1 MGFEEREAK
10 EMVAEAG
17 RKLLESGL
25 IVRTWGNIS
34 ARISNDEFVITPSG
48 KGYDTLTA
56 DDIVKVN
63 MNDFNWEGNAKPSS
77 EKHMHAAIYRQ
88 RLGANFII
96 HTHQRYASALS
107 SLGFVYSV
115 YRTAP
120 ESVPVL
126 GPEVPT
132 AHYGISS
139 TKMLSD
145 RVEDAIVQFPKSR
158 AVLMQGHGAVCVGV
172 DCDDAFRIADALEQM
187 AQKRY
192 AQLLGPL
199 MPEECKEPYRDSD
212 FYQVW
217 LRDSGTAEGGT
228 SSCGCTTNAAGSADS
243 AQNEGACCTSDG
255 AQSEGGCCGC
265 GSDGNTDTFV
275 VDSLHD
281 EIFRT
286 RPGVGCVIRTTTPF
300 LKKISGFGSR
310 MPVCIDD
317 LAQYLGTFVPCLP
330 ADASDEDIAKAL
342 QGTAGGVLIQDGGA
356 VCTGRDQDDAEAVCM
371 VMEKGA
377 MAALLKYAGH
387 KIHTIDAVSGL
398 LEHIVYTAKYAKLK

>member
-63 MNDFNWEGNAKPSS
+63 MNDFSWEGKVKPSS

-120 ESVPVL
+120 ESVPIL

-139 TKMLSD
+139 TKMLSA
-145 RVEDAIVQFPKSR
+145 RVEDAIAQFPKSR

-172 DCDDAFRIADALEQM
+172 DCDDAFRIANALEQM
-187 AQKRY
+187 AEKRY

-199 MPEECKEPYRDSD
+199 MPEECAENYQDSD

-217 LRDSGTAEGGT
+217 LRGSGTAEGGKT
-228 SSCGCTTNAAGSADS
+228 SYGGMTDAAGSADS

-255 AQSEGGCCGC
+255 TCCS
-265 GSDGNTDTFV
+265 SDGKEDAII

-281 EIFRT
+281 QIFSEK
-286 RPGVGCVIRTTTPF
+286 PGVGCVIRTTTPF

>member
-1 MGFEEREAK
+1 
-10 EMVAEAG
+10 
-17 RKLLESGL
+17 
-25 IVRTWGNIS
+25 
-34 ARISNDEFVITPSG
+34 
-48 KGYDTLTA
+48 
-56 DDIVKVN
+56 
-63 MNDFNWEGNAKPSS
+63 
-77 EKHMHAAIYRQ
+77 
-88 RLGANFII
+88 
-96 HTHQRYASALS
+96 
-107 SLGFVYSV
+107 
-115 YRTAP
+115 
-120 ESVPVL
+120 
-126 GPEVPT
+126 
-132 AHYGISS
+132 
-139 TKMLSD
+139 
-145 RVEDAIVQFPKSR
+145 
-158 AVLMQGHGAVCVGV
+158 VGV
-172 DCDDAFRIADALEQM
+172 DCDDAFRIANALEQM
-187 AQKRY
+187 AEKRY

-199 MPEECKEPYRDSD
+199 MPEECAENYQDSD

-217 LRDSGTAEGGT
+217 LRGSGTAEGGKT
-228 SSCGCTTNAAGSADS
+228 SYGGMTDAAGSADS

-255 AQSEGGCCGC
+255 TCCS
-265 GSDGNTDTFV
+265 SDGKEDAII

-281 EIFRT
+281 QIFSEK
-286 RPGVGCVIRTTTPF
+286 PGVGCVIRTTTPF

-342 QGTAGGVLIQDGGA
+342 QGTAGGALIQDGGA